1 MTDTV
6 TPPPA
11 AEPEEGKVKF
21 FEMMDEW
28 ADARAAKI
36 AEAAAAA
43 AEPEP
48 VEPER
53 TKQDGP
59 KSFLSQFLNF
69 E

>member
-1 MTDTV
+1 MSSPV

-11 AEPEEGKVKF
+11 DTEPDEGKTKF
-21 FEMMDEW
+21 FDMMDEW
-28 ADARAAKI
+28 ADARAARI
-36 AEAAAAA
+36 AAA
-43 AEPEP
+43 AEEAKKE
-48 VEPER
+48 EPER

>member
-1 MTDTV
+1 MADTE

-11 AEPEEGKVKF
+11 DDAPAAGETEF
-21 FEMMDEW
+21 FAMMDKW
-28 ADARAAKI
+28 ADARAARI
-36 AEAAAAA
+36 AEANKP
-43 AEPEP
+43 EPE
-48 VEPER
+48 EPER